1 MAEQILRTLM
11 RTTDIIVAG
20 YLSPATVAAV
30 GLADLYGRLQ
40 LRVGLGFGD
49 GAIALASQDTGSAA
63 TANRAEAISQALLIG
78 VLVGIPLSLF
88 GVVFSEPVIAVLGAE
103 PTVVRQSSQYLAL
116 IFLVSPANHTT
127 YIAARAIQGT
137 GDTRTPM
144 YVNGLANG
152 LNIVG
157 TVGLAFGIGPLP
169 ELSIVGIAL
178 ATAGA
183 DVFTAVTFSL
193 LIYSSR
199 TDLSL
204 AWPASFTVTYQLVRV
219 SIPRVAEGVA
229 ELIAEFP
236 FNAILLSFGTEVN
249 AAYQIGRRMYQ
260 QIVSPLSR
268 GYAVGAAVIVGQ
280 TIGRGDPD
288 EAYVDGLAAA
298 GLGFLTVGGL
308 SLGLFGGAEWFVWV
322 FTRDPAT
329 LNYAVNFARAYAVA
343 GIFIAGAV
351 TIDGSLRG
359 GSEALAPFLSRTS
372 GLFIFFLGVTY
383 VFGIVLGY
391 GVVAAYGAIIV
402 YFAWRLL
409 FITVVYARQNWLDR
423 ATGLMIDRGSVTEC
437 SDSSDD

>member
-49 GAIALASQDTGSAA
+49 GAIALASQDTGSG
-63 TANRAEAISQALLIG
+63 TPANRAEAISQALLIG
-78 VLVGIPLSLF
+78 VLIGIPFSLF
-88 GVVFSEPVIAVLGAE
+88 GLVFSEPAIAILGAE
-103 PTVVRQSSQYLAL
+103 PSIVRQSGHYLAI
-116 IFLVSPANHTT
+116 IFFVSPANHTV

-144 YVNGLANG
+144 YVNGLANSV
-152 LNIVG
+152 NIIG
-157 TVGLAFGIGPLP
+157 TVGLAFGIGPFP
-169 ELSIVGIAL
+169 QLSIVGIAL

-183 DVFTAVTFSL
+183 DVFTAILFSV

-199 TDLSL
+199 TDLTLVWPTSL
-204 AWPASFTVTYQLVRV
+204 TVTHQLISV
-219 SIPRVAEGVA
+219 SLPRVAEGLA
-229 ELIAEFP
+229 ELLAEFP

-288 EAYVDGLAAA
+288 DAYVNGLAAA
-298 GLGFLTVGGL
+298 ALGFLTVGGL
-308 SLGLFGGAEWFVWV
+308 SLGLFSGVEWFVQV

-329 LNYAVNFARAYAVA
+329 LEYAVNFARAYAIAAV
-343 GIFIAGAV
+343 FIAGAV
-351 TIDGSLRG
+351 TMDGSLRG
-359 GSEALAPFLSRTS
+359 GSETLAPFLSRTS
-372 GLFIFFLGVTY
+372 GLFVFLLGGTY
-383 VFGIVLGY
+383 VFGIVFDY
-391 GVVAAYGAIIV
+391 GVVATYGAIIA

-409 FITVVYARQNWLDR
+409 FISVVYARRNWLDR
-423 ATGLMIDRGSVTEC
+423 ATGMMVDRGSFQEC
-437 SDSSDD
+437 SDSDND